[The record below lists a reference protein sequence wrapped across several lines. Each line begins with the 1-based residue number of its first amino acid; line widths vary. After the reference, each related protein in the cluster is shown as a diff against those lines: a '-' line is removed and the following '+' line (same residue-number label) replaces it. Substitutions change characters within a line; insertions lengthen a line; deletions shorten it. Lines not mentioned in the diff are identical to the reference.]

1 MLVCVRRFGVLKM
14 QMTILWLRMSPSLV
28 EFRSMM
34 DTFGRMRVILDRMSL
49 SEVSVTEIGLFCLIV
64 SSIFMMH
71 VSDRRPRGRVRSWMV
86 SNRSSRCVAVIV
98 IVWRVRAIPLHFKVA
113 RRCVNLILTIDLLAK
128 SDSLHGCKHKCCLKK
143 LHFSRY

>member
-71 VSDRRPRGRVRSWMV
+71 VSDRRPRGRV
-86 SNRSSRCVAVIV
+86 
-98 IVWRVRAIPLHFKVA
+98 
-113 RRCVNLILTIDLLAK
+113 
-128 SDSLHGCKHKCCLKK
+128 
-143 LHFSRY
+143 